1 MNERLQLRRTTA
13 DDGFTLIEALVA
25 LLVFAI
31 ISSGIVAGATT
42 MVRMTDDSRARV
54 TAANLAAQ
62 EIDSV
67 RAVANGTDTSA
78 IYSITS
84 RPARDVPVNGRTYS
98 VTRTAT
104 WISSAGASVS
114 CNSATN
120 LFELHVNVRV
130 TWEGMIS
137 TDKGVQDDTLFAPTG
152 SSTTNALGAIAVSV
166 VGSSGQPVAGITPTI
181 SAVPGGTGSTPTGTK
196 ATTSEGCTY
205 ANGVQP
211 GGYTVEIFKQGYRD
225 PSGDTNPSKTVTVSA
240 GQTVSVQFVYDQA
253 GLINIDY
260 TFGSNVTSAAVPSN
274 LPVNFTS
281 SSGTFTLNSLL
292 AALFPS
298 SYDVTAGTA
307 RSGSKTCPAIDPS
320 AWVSAKVNGVKLKAG
335 VTSTVSSL
343 VNVSSTVKVP
353 LGVVLVDAPLGSK
366 LTAIQTTPQGD
377 GNPGCD
383 VRSTLTYSV
392 SGTGSFIA
400 LALPYGSWT
409 ISADGV
415 PLAASAE
422 QVTTNAALP
431 GVSTDGTVT
440 LDPRTAK

>member
-1 MNERLQLRRTTA
+1 VNARLLLRRTTA

-42 MVRMTDDSRARV
+42 MVRMTDDSRSRV

-78 IYSITS
+78 IYSITTQPS
-84 RPARDVPVNGRTYS
+84 RSVPVNGRNYY
-98 VTRTAT
+98 VKRTAT

-130 TWEGMIS
+130 TWQGIIS
-137 TDKGVQDDTLFAPTG
+137 TDSGVQDDTLFAPTG
-152 SSTTNALGAIAVSV
+152 ASTTNALGAIAVSV
-166 VGSSGQPVAGITPTI
+166 IDSSGNPVAGITPTI
-181 SAVPGGTGSTPTGTK
+181 TVVPGSTGSSPAGTK
-196 ATTSEGCTY
+196 PTTAEGCTY
-205 ANGVQP
+205 ANGLKP
-211 GGYTVEIFKQGYRD
+211 GGYTVSIFRAGYRD
-225 PSGDTNPSKTVTVSA
+225 PSGDPNPSKTVTVSA
-240 GQTVSVQFVYDQA
+240 GQTVPVQFVYDQS
-253 GLINIDY
+253 GVINVLYD
-260 TFGSNVTSAAVPSN
+260 FGSSVTSAAVPAA

-281 SSGTFTLNSLL
+281 TNGSFTLSTIL
-292 AALFPS
+292 ASLFPS
-298 SYDVTAGTA
+298 AYAVTAGLA
-307 RSGSKTCPAIDPS
+307 QSGSKTCPAIDPA
-320 AWVSAKVNGVKLKAG
+320 AWVSAKVNGVQLKAG
-335 VTSTVSSL
+335 VTSTVSSV

-353 LGVVLVDAPLGSK
+353 LGVVLVDAPVGSK
-366 LTAIQTTPQGD
+366 LTAIQTAPQGA

-392 SGTGSFIA
+392 SGTGSFVA

-422 QVTTNAALP
+422 QVVTNTALP